1 MGSIPK
7 GTTKRS
13 NGALLKLRFG
23 FLALK
28 GTIITIPKGTTKTVS
43 KKKAA
48 YYVVWSG
55 KTPGIYDTWEEC
67 EAQVKGQTGAKFKGF
82 ATRQEAEQ
90 AFSSSPDLYIIRK
103 PKTEKE
109 GHSQL
114 SIVNSQ
120 LSAPILPSLAVDA
133 ACSGN
138 PGVMEFRGVIADTG
152 TEVFHRGPFQQGTN
166 NIGEFLA
173 IVLGLAYL
181 KQNNL
186 PWALYTDSRTAL
198 SWLKK
203 GHADTKIEWNAS
215 NQDLFFMVRKAEMWL
230 HDNTWS
236 TPIYKWDTK
245 AWGEIPADFGRK

>member
-1 MGSIPK
+1 M
-7 GTTKRS
+7 
-13 NGALLKLRFG
+13 
-23 FLALK
+23 
-28 GTIITIPKGTTKTVS
+28 S

-55 KTPGIYDTWEEC
+55 KTPGIYDTWEDC
-67 EAQVKGQTGAKFKGF
+67 EAQVKGVQGAKYKGF
-82 ATRQEAEQ
+82 ASRPEAEQ
-90 AFSSSPDLYIIRK
+90 AFASSPENYIIRK
-103 PKTEKE
+103 PKAEKE
-109 GHSQL
+109 ENGQL
-114 SIVNSQ
+114 SN
-120 LSAPILPSLAVDA
+120 PILPALAVDA

-152 TEVFHRGPFQQGTN
+152 TEVFHRGPFNGGTN

-186 PWALYTDSRTAL
+186 PWVLYTDSRTAL

-203 GHADTKIEWNAS
+203 GHADTKIEWNAQ
-215 NQDLFFMVRKAEMWL
+215 NQDLFFMLRKAEMWL
-230 HDNTWS
+230 HDNTWT

-245 AWGEIPADFGRK
+245 SWGEIPADFGRK

>member
-1 MGSIPK
+1 M
-7 GTTKRS
+7 
-13 NGALLKLRFG
+13 
-23 FLALK
+23 
-28 GTIITIPKGTTKTVS
+28 S

-55 KTPGIYDTWEEC
+55 KTPGIYDTWEDC
-67 EAQVKGQTGAKFKGF
+67 EAQVKGVQGAKYKGF
-82 ATRQEAEQ
+82 ASRPDAEQ
-90 AFSSSPDLYIIRK
+90 AFASSPENYIIRK
-103 PKTEKE
+103 PKAEKE
-109 GHSQL
+109 EST
-114 SIVNSQ
+114 
-120 LSAPILPSLAVDA
+120 PILPALAVDA

-152 TEVFHRGPFQQGTN
+152 TEVFHRGPSNGGTN

-186 PWALYTDSRTAL
+186 PWVLYTDSRTAL

-203 GHADTKIEWNAS
+203 GHADTKIEWNAQ
-215 NQDLFFMVRKAEMWL
+215 NQDLFFMLRKAEMWL
-230 HDNTWS
+230 HDNTWT

-245 AWGEIPADFGRK
+245 SWGEIPADFGRK